1 MSRCIRRV
9 RSIVGDSAPRA
20 LVAMLLCAS
29 TAAGAQTAATG
40 AQATKVL
47 APRATATVRHTET
60 LDVPQSGGTSV
71 AVKVELGT
79 WHLTGKKSEI
89 QIPPQGDYIAE
100 LRNGEVKTVIDG
112 GAATVRHS
120 GDLWTVRSGQAM
132 AVTITGKRQN
142 SALLRVFTLKPQ

>member
-1 MSRCIRRV
+1 MRQKSV
-9 RSIVGDSAPRA
+9 VGFVCVSCVLLAA
-20 LVAMLLCAS
+20 LVCTSPL
-29 TAAGAQTAATG
+29 AGAQSASPG
-40 AQATKVL
+40 VSAQKTL
-47 APRATATVRHTET
+47 APRATATIRHTET

-89 QIPPQGDYIAE
+89 LIPPQGDYIAE
-100 LRNGEVKTVIDG
+100 LRNGEVQTVIDG

-120 GDLWTVRSGQAM
+120 GDLWTVRAGQAM

-142 SALLRVFTLKPQ
+142 SALLRIFTLKPQ